1 MNNQS
6 TEFKTLLKMR
16 LLEEQIVEINKMIK
30 KLKDIR
36 DNLKNK
42 RYT

>member
-36 DNLKNK
+36 GNLNNK

>member
-16 LLEEQIVEINKMIK
+16 LFEEQIVEINKMIK

>member
-16 LLEEQIVEINKMIK
+16 LLQEQIVEIKKMIK

-36 DNLKNK
+36 DNLNNK